1 MELFDRITRYR
12 YEYPNRYSSVKFI
25 DYMITDLEES
35 REEEMPGELMDICR
49 IIRQVFGYSRYE
61 PTNPYGFHKRVP
73 AARNVH
79 TNEAFLVWDGRIS
92 RYNCKRDVFE
102 RVGFCPEET
111 GRIRLIAAA
120 ELWRIMKFYGEFGL
134 VLPLLDAG
142 HILAELK
149 KELEAAGRT
158 DAEILYG
165 ARKPEDYERLGMSP
179 KSNLI
184 TLEVDL
190 GEGFFPGLTRE
201 SRRQY
206 SRVMNYD
213 EEVSAYE
220 AAEWILPY
228 EEGFSRRKLVSDSQA
243 VNPFEGTEKRE
254 SAHNHIGVCS
264 LERTIPEETAK
275 AYLRQLEAYMN
286 HYMEDAGR
294 YRVHM
299 LYTTRE
305 GQRLQRIEDGK
316 GGTAEPAGID
326 KGQLLYDTVRMIDME
341 SMPVIVYISYLYDE
355 ALTEKENIYNAHIG
369 AAEICHWFLLNG
381 CRDGYFGRPMRNLN
395 DAYVEK
401 AFNAKKG
408 ERFMYSLILGKANT
422 QNYVYRL

>member
-35 REEEMPGELMDICR
+35 REEKLPEELADICR
-49 IIRQVFGYSRYE
+49 MIRRVFGYSRYE

-79 TNEAFLVWDGRIS
+79 TNEAFLIWDGRVS

-111 GRIRLIAAA
+111 GRIRLVTAA

-149 KELEAAGRT
+149 TELEAAGRT

-165 ARKPEDYERLGMSP
+165 AAKTEDYGRLGMSP
-179 KSNLI
+179 KSTLI

-190 GEGFFPGLTRE
+190 GKGVFPALTQE
-201 SRRQY
+201 NCRRY

-220 AAEWILPY
+220 AAGWILLH
-228 EEGFSRRKLVSDSQA
+228 EKGFRRRKVASDRRLLK
-243 VNPFEGTEKRE
+243 PFAETEKRE

-264 LERTIPEETAK
+264 LEKNITKEK
-275 AYLRQLEAYMN
+275 AEKYLKQLEAYMN
-286 HYMEDAGR
+286 HYMEDAYR

-299 LYTTRE
+299 LYTTEE
-305 GQRLQRIEDGK
+305 GQYLQRIEGENAGK
-316 GGTAEPAGID
+316 AEPADID

-355 ALTEKENIYNAHIG
+355 QLTEKENIYNAHIG

-381 CRDGYFGRPMRNLN
+381 CGDGYFGRPMRNLN
-395 DAYVEK
+395 DAYIEK
-401 AFNAKKG
+401 AFGAKDG
-408 ERFMYSLILGKANT
+408 ERFMYSLILGRANT